1 MDELDTLQDNLQNA
15 TVDQLK
21 DALQKAVEERKQADA
36 KISSIR
42 KAISNY
48 VKESEGLLKEI
59 QGLSDAAGTVAP
71 LKTTTS
77 ASDYFTLDFGQ
88 LFGWFLRYVI
98 PAVLMLL
105 IIIGL
110 VRAVKNK
117 AKTGCCDRGVN
128 VVLEVQE
135 ANQTLF
141 EV

>member
-77 ASDYFTLDFGQ
+77 TSDYFTLDFGQ

-110 VRAVKNK
+110 VRAVKSK
-117 AKTGCCDRGVN
+117 AKTGCYDRGAN